1 MNVAHPIRGIVPT
14 LDAPVIETLAATTRP
29 LTGREVQRL
38 AGVGSTRGVQL
49 VLGRLVGQGLV
60 LAEARSNAV
69 LYLAN
74 RQHLAWPALES
85 LVRLRLALHARLIE
99 EIEVWPLQ
107 PLHAALFGSAA
118 RGDGDSS
125 SDIDLLIVRPDRL
138 EAVERWEEQI
148 DRLRAVVRT
157 WTGNRCQAF
166 DIGRERL
173 AEHVAAHDPLVDAWL
188 TDGLHLTGSQLR
200 DLVAEASITARL
212 R

>member
-69 LYLAN
+69 FYLAN

-99 EIEVWPLQ
+99 EIEAWPLQ